1 MRFPGNA
8 KRILAGV
15 ATGGLSEAV
24 PVVKDAVVPSID
36 IPEPAPLPEIP
47 EPAVMPV
54 PDDAA
59 VKNRRRR
66 KSALTRLRSGRA
78 STINTAP
85 LSTVLG

>member
-8 KRILAGV
+8 KRVLTGI
-15 ATGGLSEAV
+15 ATGGLSEAAMAAGD
-24 PVVKDAVVPSID
+24 VVTPN

-59 VKNRRRR
+59 IKNRKRR
-66 KSALTRLRSGRA
+66 KAALTRLRSGRA

-85 LSTVLG
+85 TSTVLG